1 MFFIPYNLS
10 VVSDKERGHLA
21 RLCNQDDGTPKI
33 YSTYIMPTRQYSVAQ
48 SYIIGMLV
56 GNRRKND

>member
-1 MFFIPYNLS
+1 MIFIPYHFS
-10 VVSDKERGHLA
+10 VVSDKERVHLA
-21 RLCNQDDGTPKI
+21 RLYIQDDGTPKI